1 MIEKGIIVYF
11 IFAVEPDYPED
22 EKSLEELEKKAKAWN
37 HQQRQNSPKGSEKN
51 SSSPQSSLYFFK

>member
-37 HQQRQNSPKGSEKN
+37 H
-51 SSSPQSSLYFFK
+51 